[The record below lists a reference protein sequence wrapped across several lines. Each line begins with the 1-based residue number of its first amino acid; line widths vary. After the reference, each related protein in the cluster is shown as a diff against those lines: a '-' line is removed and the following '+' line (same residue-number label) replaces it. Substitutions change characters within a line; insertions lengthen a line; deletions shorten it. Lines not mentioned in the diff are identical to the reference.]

1 VDLGIEEKRRTTMGI
16 KIDRFN
22 ELLNDD
28 TDFQQ
33 IRIKTVVPSPTDDDY
48 KVGYITRYFTQ
59 KGNDTNSYIY
69 EVTERQFSNL
79 SNNPFYRI
87 VELDWKI
94 SGEREEV
101 REMNRKSIRFASKDM
116 KSIGL
121 YLPNHLQ
128 FHKERK

>member
-1 VDLGIEEKRRTTMGI
+1 MGI

-22 ELLNDD
+22 ELLSNT
-28 TDFQQ
+28 TDFQR
-33 IRIKTVVPSPTDDDY
+33 IRIKTIVPTPTDDDY
-48 KVGYITRYFTQ
+48 KAGYITRYFTQ
-59 KGNDTNSYIY
+59 TGNDINSYIY
-69 EVTERQFSNL
+69 EITERQFSNL
-79 SNNPFYRI
+79 TNNPFYII

-94 SGEREEV
+94 SGDREEV